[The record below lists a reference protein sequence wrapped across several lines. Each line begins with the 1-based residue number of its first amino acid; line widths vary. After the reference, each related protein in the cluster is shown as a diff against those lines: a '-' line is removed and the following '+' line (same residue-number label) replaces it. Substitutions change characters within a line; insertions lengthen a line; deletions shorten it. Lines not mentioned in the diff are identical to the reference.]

1 MSNNWYQKWEE
12 KQRKELEG
20 ETYEDLL
27 SHAARSLCF
36 IEGQLEY
43 GIYDSE
49 DIFGECGHVA
59 DLYLTQEVIYQ
70 KAQELGISNPR
81 NFFFESRELQDRGFM
96 GPKLVA
102 TLSVSQEACKE
113 AEEEMAKEADEYNPE
128 DDWAHAEGRPAHMRD
143 EDWD

>member
-1 MSNNWYQKWEE
+1 MSSNWYQKWEDNH
-12 KQRKELEG
+12 RKELAG

-27 SHAARSLCF
+27 SHAASSLSF
-36 IEGQLEY
+36 IEGQLQY

-49 DIFGECGHVA
+49 DLFGECGHVA
-59 DLYLTQEVIYQ
+59 HLYLTQEVIYQ

-102 TLSVSQEACKE
+102 TLSVFQETCKE
-113 AEEEMAKEADEYNPE
+113 AEEEMAKEADDYSPE
-128 DDWAHAEGRPAHMRD
+128 GEWFDK
-143 EDWD
+143 

>member
-49 DIFGECGHVA
+49 DIFGECGHVSQ
-59 DLYLTQEVIYQ
+59 LYLTQEVIYQ

-81 NFFFESRELQDRGFM
+81 NFFFESRELQDRGFT
-96 GPKLVA
+96 GPKFV
-102 TLSVSQEACKE
+102 
-113 AEEEMAKEADEYNPE
+113 AKESDEYNSE